1 MEKLTEIQNQA
12 CALTQQSRQSL
23 LTSMPETEMHHALK
37 DLFEAMMPD
46 SVIEVTHGVNELGKD
61 LVIFTQ
67 TPLTTDVIGVV
78 VKRGDVSGK
87 TVGDVDD
94 IKDRVAELTAA
105 SQKIAREIASQI
117 EQARTHPAQL
127 KTMMA
132 ALPITKVIVVL
143 AGKLS
148 ENGRKR
154 LDAELKN
161 DEMIYDVIWLTE
173 NFTNY
178 YPQVFFEGRCID
190 FLQEKIQQLETS
202 NWMLESSKNLSDY
215 WVDPLVSTTE
225 VPTSF
230 DADSLIAFWD
240 HNKQVPFS
248 RLNEAIKEGRH
259 LILVGDAGTGKSAA
273 LARISI
279 SMLRSTYAQATKETS
294 RRPRLGVPL
303 LVTSK
308 ELWDAETTEDLI
320 TSYFGS
326 VEVVE
331 RFEVTA
337 LLVDGLDAMPRA
349 KRVDMIDKARN
360 FARELSC
367 SLIITSR
374 KIEVVREAP
383 SGFRKYELMPFEFG
397 QALKLYEKLMGKTA
411 LLDTLRDGLRKIE
424 HQVPMIPLS
433 LVLLMDLVEKYQE
446 VPSSI
451 SELYERYVDMALG
464 RHEDK
469 KGIEVLFEYVIKKRF
484 LASLAYH
491 EFYLKG
497 RFEIGRDEFEAF
509 YQAYGEEF
517 GYQAEQMEDF
527 IHEIDRAGLLL
538 MGESIEFRHRNFLDY
553 FVGFYL
559 FDSSDEIE
567 DMSSRVVE
575 TYFDDFWTESVF
587 FYVGL
592 KRKLAQP
599 LLEQLLDFTQDDPK
613 RSLGLHV
620 NKMMIG
626 RLLQAGWNSP
636 DRIKSYGIERA
647 LSHASLVREEFLDA
661 ARRSQA
667 DVPRI
672 MAEFMIMIFAEI
684 SFKSGHLAKQ
694 LKSLLEQSTQLDS
707 EATAPL
713 HPRDLPF
720 LIYALKP
727 FLSTAEIQD
736 ATQSVALMLSN
747 RERVTMEEEAT
758 ALVLLNH
765 LPGEDKIVFKSVEKR
780 LNKLKQ
786 KHPEV
791 FKAVLPTPRPGFRPK
806 KHKARPTAQLT
817 PPKPE
822 ENSGEASKKNY

>member
-1 MEKLTEIQNQA
+1 MEKLTELQNQA
-12 CALTQQSRQSL
+12 RALTQQSRQDL
-23 LTSMPETEMHHALK
+23 LTSMPETELHYALK

-61 LVIFTQ
+61 LVIFSQ

-78 VKRGDVSGK
+78 VKRGDISGK

-94 IKDRVAELTAA
+94 IKERVAELTAS
-105 SQKIAREIASQI
+105 SQKTAREIASQI
-117 EQARTHPAQL
+117 EQARAHPAQL
-127 KTMMA
+127 KTMLA
-132 ALPITKVIVVL
+132 ALPVTKVLVVL
-143 AGKLS
+143 AGRLS
-148 ENGRKR
+148 DNGRKR

-161 DEMIYDVIWLTE
+161 DEIVRDVLWLTE
-173 NFTNY
+173 NFTKY

-190 FLQEKIQQLETS
+190 FLQEKIQQLETG

-225 VPTSF
+225 VPTGF
-230 DADSLIAFWD
+230 DAESIMTFWD
-240 HNKQVPFS
+240 HNQQMPFS

-279 SMLRSTYAQATKETS
+279 SMLRSTYAQATKGSS
-294 RRPRLGVPL
+294 RRPRLGVPI

-308 ELWDAETTEDLI
+308 ELWDAQTTEDLI
-320 TSYFGS
+320 ASYFGS

-331 RFEVTA
+331 RFQVTA

-349 KRVDMIDKARN
+349 HRLEMLDKARN
-360 FARELSC
+360 FARELGC
-367 SLIITSR
+367 SLVITSR

-383 SGFRKYELMPFEFG
+383 SGFKKYELMPFEFG

-469 KGIEVLFEYVIKKRF
+469 GIEVLFEYVIKKRF

-491 EFYLKG
+491 EFHLKE

-538 MGESIEFRHRNFLDY
+538 MGEPIEFRHRNFLDY

-567 DMSSRVVE
+567 NLTSRVVE

-613 RSLGLHV
+613 RALGLHV
-620 NKMMIG
+620 SKLMIG

-647 LSHASLVREEFLDA
+647 LSHASLVRAEFSDA
-661 ARRSQA
+661 AQRSQA

-672 MAEFMIMIFAEI
+672 MAEFMIMVFAEL

-694 LKSLLEQSTQLDS
+694 LKSLLQQSTQLDS
-707 EATAPL
+707 QATAPL

-727 FLSTAEIQD
+727 FLSTAEIQQ
-736 ATQSVALMLSN
+736 ATQSAALLLN
-747 RERVTMEEEAT
+747 DRERVTMEEEAT

-765 LPGEDKIVFKSVEKR
+765 LPGEDRIVFKSVEKR

-791 FKAVLPTPRPGFRPK
+791 FKAVLPAPRPGFRPK
-806 KHKARPTAQLT
+806 KPKAKPAAQLT
-817 PPKPE
+817 PSKPE
-822 ENSGEASKKNY
+822 DKPGEALKKN

>member
-1 MEKLTEIQNQA
+1 MEKLTELQNQA
-12 CALTQQSRQSL
+12 RALTQQSRQDL
-23 LTSMPETEMHHALK
+23 LTSMPEVEMHHALK

-61 LVIFTQ
+61 LVIFSQ

-78 VKRGDVSGK
+78 VKRGDISGK
-87 TVGDVDD
+87 TVGDVDE

-105 SQKIAREIASQI
+105 SQKVAREISSQI

-173 NFTNY
+173 KFTHY

-190 FLQEKIQQLETS
+190 FLQEKIQQLETG
-202 NWMLESSKNLSDY
+202 NWILESSKNLSDY

-230 DADSLIAFWD
+230 DAESLMAFWD
-240 HNKQVPFS
+240 SKQMPFS

-273 LARISI
+273 LARIAI
-279 SMLRSTYAQATKETS
+279 SMLRSAYAQATKEAS
-294 RRPRLGVPL
+294 RRPRLAVPI

-308 ELWDAETTEDLI
+308 ELWEAETTEDLI
-320 TSYFGS
+320 SSYFGS
-326 VEVVE
+326 VEVTE
-331 RFEVTA
+331 RFQVAA
-337 LLVDGLDAMPRA
+337 LLVDGLDAMPHTR
-349 KRVDMIDKARN
+349 RLEMIDKARD
-360 FARELSC
+360 FARQMSC
-367 SLIITSR
+367 SLVITSR
-374 KIEVVREAP
+374 KIEIVREAP

-411 LLDTLRDGLRKIE
+411 LLDTLREGLSKIE

-491 EFYLKG
+491 EFYLKE

-509 YQAYGEEF
+509 SQAYGEEF

-538 MGESIEFRHRNFLDY
+538 MGEPIEFRHRNFLDY

-567 DMSSRVVE
+567 NMSSRVVE

-599 LLEQLLDFTQDDPK
+599 LLEKLLDFTQDDPK
-613 RSLGLHV
+613 RSLSLHLS
-620 NKMMIG
+620 KMMVG

-647 LSHASLVREEFLDA
+647 LSHASLVRNEFLDA
-661 ARRSQA
+661 AQNSQA

-672 MAEFMIMIFAEI
+672 FAEFMIMVFAEV
-684 SFKSGHLAKQ
+684 SFRSGHLAKQ
-694 LKSLLEQSTQLDS
+694 LKSLLQQSTQLDS
-707 EATAPL
+707 EETAPL

-727 FLSTAEIQD
+727 FLSTAELQD
-736 ATQSVALMLSN
+736 ATELATLMLGN
-747 RERVTMEEEAT
+747 RQRVTMEEEAT

-765 LPGEDKIVFKSVEKR
+765 LPGEDKIVLKSVEKR

-806 KHKARPTAQLT
+806 KHKPKPAAQLT
-817 PPKPE
+817 KPKAE
-822 ENSGEASKKNY
+822 DNSTEASKKN